1 MHSLCFFHVHHRLP
15 ESGPT
20 SIQIFKSN
28 FLLLRTTFGLLTPS
42 KSQSTSKFPSFLGG
56 EPSDT
61 LADSNLQRL
70 SIDVIPPHL
79 RFNISGNL
87 NPPID
92 LVASPF
98 KDHMFSTFLFKVT
111 SQNASLR
118 NFNAEHFRS
127 ISGCWTM
134 WRSKKCFKVQTHQ
147 DSWSSFVPFDLPS
160 DDLQQPGDGPLAT
173 SAVTCQGMKE
183 PATGRRGVQTQRP
196 GWGDGMGGDGMGG
209 LGENLGGLESF
220 FVDSLFLVM
229 FCCLLKERH
238 VL

>member
-1 MHSLCFFHVHHRLP
+1 MFFHVHHRLP

-56 EPSDT
+56 EHPT
-61 LADSNLQRL
+61 HWLIQTFKDSALMSSLHN
-70 SIDVIPPHL
+70 L

-111 SQNASLR
+111 SKNASLR

-134 WRSKKCFKVQTHQ
+134 WTSTKCFQVQPKTTRTPGPPSFPSIFQ
-147 DSWSSFVPFDLPS
+147 ATTSSSRAMALPRMPR
-160 DDLQQPGDGPLAT
+160 Q
-173 SAVTCQGMKE
+173 
-183 PATGRRGVQTQRP
+183 
-196 GWGDGMGGDGMGG
+196 
-209 LGENLGGLESF
+209 
-220 FVDSLFLVM
+220 
-229 FCCLLKERH
+229 
-238 VL
+238 